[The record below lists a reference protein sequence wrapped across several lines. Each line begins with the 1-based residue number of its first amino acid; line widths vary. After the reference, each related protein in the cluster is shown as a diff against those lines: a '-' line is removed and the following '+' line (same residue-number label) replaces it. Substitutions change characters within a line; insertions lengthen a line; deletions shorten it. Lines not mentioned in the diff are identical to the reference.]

1 MIGGECTA
9 HGLAAVSLR
18 YFNVAGAYGP
28 YGERHEPESHLIPL
42 VLQVALGRREAI
54 SVYGEDYPTPDGTC
68 VRDYIHVADLAEAHL
83 LALDAMTA
91 GEHLICN
98 LGNGNGFSVREVV
111 ETVRKVTGHPVPEVV
126 APRRPGDPAV
136 LVASAGTARER
147 LGWTPPAPTWR
158 TSSPTPGPS
167 PGAEKGSA
175 RERRGRIREP
185 LREDAPTGSGRPPGG
200 STSSGST
207 PTSTTASCCRSPCRT
222 PPSPPSPA
230 ATTASCGCT
239 RPTSTAGSSSS
250 TRLPWSRSPA
260 ATGRPTRRVVWA
272 LREAGHPVTGA
283 DVHLASTVP
292 TGAGLSS
299 SAALEVVTALAL
311 NDLFGLGLSR
321 PELARIA
328 QRAENAFVG
337 VPCGIMDQMASAC
350 AEEGH
355 ALHLDTR
362 DLSYRQVPF
371 DPAAEGLTLLV
382 VDTRV
387 KHALGDGAYAE
398 RRAGCEAG
406 ARALGVRALREVDAA
421 HLPEA
426 LGRLDDEKVRRY
438 VRHVVSDNARVERT
452 IALLDAGDPGRSARS
467 SPRATPPSGTT
478 CGSPAPN
485 WTWWSGRRTRP
496 GRSAPG

>member
-1 MIGGECTA
+1 MSV
-9 HGLAAVSLR
+9 AAGFESL
-18 YFNVAGAYGP
+18 YGT
-28 YGERHEPESHLIPL
+28 
-42 VLQVALGRREAI
+42 
-54 SVYGEDYPTPDGTC
+54 TPDGVWAAPGRVNLIGEYTDFNGGF
-68 VRDYIHVADLAEAHL
+68 VLP
-83 LALDAMTA
+83 LALPHTA
-91 GEHLICN
+91 VAAVARRDDGVLRLHSSDVD
-98 LGNGNGFSVREVV
+98 GGVV
-111 ETVRKVTGHPVPEVV
+111 Q
-126 APRRPGDPAV
+126 
-136 LVASAGTARER
+136 L
-147 LGWTPPAPTWR
+147 
-158 TSSPTPGPS
+158 
-167 PGAEKGSA
+167 GAETL
-175 RERRGRIREP
+175 EP
-185 LREDAPTGSGRPPGG
+185 LSGGG
-200 STSSGST
+200 W
-207 PTSTTASCCRSPCRT
+207 AAY
-222 PPSPPSPA
+222 PA
-230 ATTASCGCT
+230 G
-239 RPTSTAGSSSS
+239 
-250 TRLPWSRSPA
+250 
-260 ATGRPTRRVVWA
+260 VVWA

-371 DPAAEGLTLLV
+371 DPAADGLTLLV

-421 HLPEA
+421 HLPEVLA
-426 LGRLDDEKVRRY
+426 RLDDEKVRRY

-452 IALLDAGDPGRSARS
+452 IALLDAGDPRAIGPVLTEGHASLRDDLRVSCPELDLVVGAANAAGALGARMTGGGFGGSAVVLVEAD
-467 SPRATPPSGTT
+467 RAEKVTAAVEEAFTAAGHT
-478 CGSPAPN
+478 
-485 WTWWSGRRTRP
+485 
-496 GRSAPG
+496 APGVFPALPSAGARRL